1 MEIDQLNQGQLNM
14 FFNDDEES
22 PERERTVTAPVN
34 RQQPQNRQRRG
45 VEINLD
51 RHIEDR
57 RPANV
62 TYNNDGVDDDEHPR
76 DRRRVR
82 LSKPLGLM
90 ATESLNE
97 QKKTNSLLAELI
109 YLVRKDAQ

>member
-1 MEIDQLNQGQLNM
+1 MEIDQLNQRQLNM

-34 RQQPQNRQRRG
+34 RQCRG

-109 YLVRKDAQ
+109 YLVRRDAQ